1 MAPHRRPTSWGAKTA
16 YYREFVQLERLKKNS
31 QFGAN
36 RTLVFGDAERSG
48 GGDAV

>member
-1 MAPHRRPTSWGAKTA
+1 VFVA

-36 RTLVFGDAERSG
+36 RTVVFGDAEQG
-48 GGDAV
+48 GGRDAV